1 MTKNTTRNKKLNI
14 AFVLDD
20 GFDSIDGVQR
30 NILTLGDWL
39 TRNGHSVKYLV
50 GATKRKD
57 IDNIIPLSKNLRVR
71 YNGNVLSISL
81 YSSTKEILEVLNK
94 EKFDVVHVQIP
105 YSPFMGAKV
114 LKHAAKHSLIVGT
127 FHILPYKKFH
137 HIGNYILGFWLR
149 NNLKLIDLKYSVS
162 VPAAD
167 FAKKTHNFDSE
178 ILPNPVDIS
187 LFSGKERTRDGAD
200 LNIVFLGRLVPRKGC
215 KEFLK
220 AISVIKTQ
228 KLIKGSF
235 KVHICGH
242 GHQAN
247 ELKNYVSTSNLSE
260 NVVFHGFVSEEDKIS
275 MLQSADIAVFP
286 AIEGESFGIVLIEA
300 MAAKSGVVLAA
311 NNPGYESVM
320 GSIPEAIFN
329 PKETQ
334 ELADLI
340 AKIANSSDLS
350 ESIHIKQQVLVSNFD
365 IDKIGARLLTDYQNG
380 LERKFG

>member
-1 MTKNTTRNKKLNI
+1 MTSATTKNKLKI

-39 TRNGHSVKYLV
+39 IRNGHSVKYLV
-50 GATKRKD
+50 GATKRTD

-81 YSSTKEILEVLNK
+81 YSSKKEILKVLNK
-94 EKFDVVHVQIP
+94 EKFDVVHIQVP

-114 LKHAAKHSLIVGT
+114 IKHAAKNSLIVGT

-137 HIGNYILGFWLR
+137 NIGNYALGFWLR

-162 VPAAD
+162 LPAAT

-178 ILPNPVDIS
+178 ILPNPVDVKS
-187 LFSGKERTRDGAD
+187 FSTNAQPRNKSEI
-200 LNIVFLGRLVPRKGC
+200 NIVFLGRLVPRKGC
-215 KEFLK
+215 KEFLR
-220 AISVIKTQ
+220 VIKFI
-228 KLIKGSF
+228 KANSLIKRDF

-242 GHQAN
+242 GHQES
-247 ELKNYVSTSNLSE
+247 ELKRYVSSNGLSE
-260 NVVFHGFVSEEDKIS
+260 NVIFHGFVSEKDKIK
-275 MLQSADIAVFP
+275 MLQNANVAVFP

-311 NNPGYESVM
+311 NNPGYKSVL
-320 GSIPEAIFN
+320 GSIPEVIFN
-329 PKETQ
+329 PKDVESFANLVAKSAVSDTF
-334 ELADLI
+334 AD
-340 AKIANSSDLS
+340 SVHS
-350 ESIHIKQQVLVSNFD
+350 KQQSLVASFD
-365 IDKIGARLLTDYQNG
+365 INKIGSKLLSYYKVG
-380 LERKFG
+380 LQKKFG